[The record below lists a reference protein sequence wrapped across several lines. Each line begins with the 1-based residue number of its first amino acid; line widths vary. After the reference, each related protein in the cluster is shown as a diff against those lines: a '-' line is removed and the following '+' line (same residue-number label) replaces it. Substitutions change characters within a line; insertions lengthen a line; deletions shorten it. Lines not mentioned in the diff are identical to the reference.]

1 MSLGCAQQLGNDLMQ
16 WPGGWNCR
24 HPAGPV
30 NLGLATLSGNETFL
44 NHGPF
49 GECEE
54 SYLSYVAGEKE
65 RKKRERREREQTDTE
80 IEKKGTE
87 EKEERIQKASIGVR
101 TRERK

>member
-1 MSLGCAQQLGNDLMQ
+1 MSLGCAQQLGNDPMQ

-65 RKKRERREREQTDTE
+65 RKKRERREREQTD
-80 IEKKGTE
+80 IQKLRKKG
-87 EKEERIQKASIGVR
+87 QKR
-101 TRERK
+101 RKRGFKKPAWG

>member
-30 NLGLATLSGNETFL
+30 NLGLAILSGNETFL

-65 RKKRERREREQTDTE
+65 RKKRERREREQTD
-80 IEKKGTE
+80 IQKLRKKG
-87 EKEERIQKASIGVR
+87 QKR
-101 TRERK
+101 RERGFKKPAWG